1 MGRDLLSVTGLAHKL
16 IDDLRPLAEMLA
28 PSDRRIV
35 ERFFDAI
42 LQERVAIAE
51 ATDLLPLEAALVIL
65 LVEEHKRN
73 NHENNELYKQ
83 LKELRDEIEKLKLAP

>member
-83 LKELRDEIEKLKLAP
+83 LQELRDEIERLKLAP